1 MTTTRHAL
9 TALTALPLLLA
20 LAACSSGAGTAPK
33 SEPTTASA
41 STPLDDTVRVVRG
54 QPARLDGG
62 RLTIAYTDLAD
73 SRCPANVTCVWAG
86 DAVATLRL
94 EAGGAAAT
102 PALHTAL
109 EPKSATHAGYTVTLV
124 SADPY
129 PGTEPPN
136 ARLAPTVLLRVT
148 RR

>member
-1 MTTTRHAL
+1 MTAPHRLAAL
-9 TALTALPLLLA
+9 ASLF

-33 SEPTTASA
+33 ADP
-41 STPLDDTVRVVRG
+41 STSSVAGAFDDTVRVVRG
-54 QPARLDGG
+54 QQTAVDGG
-62 RLTIAYTDLAD
+62 RLKVTYTDLTD
-73 SRCPANVTCVWAG
+73 SRCPANVVCVWAG
-86 DAVATLRL
+86 DAAATIRLDVGGAVATP
-94 EAGGAAAT
+94 T
-102 PALHTAL
+102 LHTAL

-136 ARLAPTVLLRVT
+136 ARLAATVLLRVT